1 MREHAFRFAR
11 WGLALLI
18 VAFVAR
24 TFQRNWQ
31 DLQAQPVAWT
41 LRPLPGLGSVLLVW
55 GMYAMLIEAWRRML
69 AGWGQELAPLP
80 AARIWVL
87 SSLGKYVPGKV
98 WAIAGMALM
107 AREAGV
113 AAWAATA
120 SAIFLQALAVGT
132 GAAMAAIAGGPA
144 LEAYRPGVLPWF
156 WMAGALAVAGVVAL
170 LHPRVSRSVLAL
182 AGMGPEVPTPGA
194 GPIVVGLL
202 SNLVAWVGYGL
213 AFWLLAAAVLPL
225 SSLQPAAAI
234 AAFAASYVVG
244 LVTLIAPGGLVVR
257 EALLIALLS
266 GSLGLGPAT
275 ALAIASRVLLTIT
288 ELGAAVPFLLL
299 RRRHARAA

>member
-1 MREHAFRFAR
+1 MDRRLTLPNILTSLRVA
-11 WGLALLI
+11 LALL
-18 VAFVAR
+18 
-24 TFQRNWQ
+24 
-31 DLQAQPVAWT
+31 
-41 LRPLPGLGSVLLVW
+41 
-55 GMYAMLIEAWRRML
+55 
-69 AGWGQELAPLP
+69 AGWLVLESRALP
-80 AARIWVL
+80 AAVVLLTAAAVLDAVDGWVARAL
-87 SSLGKYVPGKV
+87 AHYSRLGTHIDPLADKVLIMVVFAWVGADADSPWVWSLVG
-98 WAIAGMALM
+98 AAM

-182 AGMGPEVPTPGA
+182 AGMGAEVPTPGA

-213 AFWLLAAAVLPL
+213 AFWLLAAV
-225 SSLQPAAAI
+225 
-234 AAFAASYVVG
+234 
-244 LVTLIAPGGLVVR
+244 
-257 EALLIALLS
+257 
-266 GSLGLGPAT
+266 
-275 ALAIASRVLLTIT
+275 
-288 ELGAAVPFLLL
+288 
-299 RRRHARAA
+299 RRRRLTRVTPLC